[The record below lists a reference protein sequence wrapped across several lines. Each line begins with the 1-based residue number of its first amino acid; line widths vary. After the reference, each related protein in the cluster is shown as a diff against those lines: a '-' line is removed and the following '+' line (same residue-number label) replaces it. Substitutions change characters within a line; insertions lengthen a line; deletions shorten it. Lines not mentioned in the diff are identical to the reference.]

1 MTIEGN
7 QPASA
12 RTWPELL
19 QSAQGPREILALVR
33 DFIATWTPQELESL
47 PPGCQP
53 PLRFQ
58 EPEDVVLYT
67 FTLSQVR
74 LTGTESAALDRMWRF
89 FMEATQRVGLAMSRA
104 TSAAAT
110 G

>member
-1 MTIEGN
+1 MTVEGK
-7 QPASA
+7 QPAVL
-12 RTWPELL
+12 TWPELL
-19 QSAQGPREILALVR
+19 RSAQGPREILALVR
-33 DFIATWTPQELESL
+33 DFLATWTPQELDSL

-74 LTGTESAALDRMWRF
+74 LAGTESASLDRMWRF
-89 FMEATQRVGLAMSRA
+89 FMEATQRVGIAMNRG
-104 TSAAAT
+104 TSNAANV
-110 G
+110 